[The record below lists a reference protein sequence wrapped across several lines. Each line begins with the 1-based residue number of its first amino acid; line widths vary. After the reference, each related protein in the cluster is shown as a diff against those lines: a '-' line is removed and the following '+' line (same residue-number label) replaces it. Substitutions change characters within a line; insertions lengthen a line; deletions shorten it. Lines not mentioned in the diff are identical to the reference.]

1 MNNLDYIHSHKGFEK
16 LDLDNCFDLPRD
28 FYHNTGVDK
37 TSDEMTKLIFAPDPI
52 TGNPSSDIG
61 LLMSKQAE
69 PAVVEYIRTHLATPV
84 QEVAGASSPDEAE
97 ACSPHRGE
105 TRSAYISRLRDI
117 VRSTAVHK
125 QDVEED

>member
-1 MNNLDYIHSHKGFEK
+1 MNNSEYIHSHKGFEN
-16 LDLDNCFDLPRD
+16 LDLDNSFTLPRD
-28 FYHNTGVDK
+28 FYQITGVDK

-61 LLMSKQAE
+61 LIMSKQAE
-69 PAVVEYIRTHLATPV
+69 PAVAEYIRTHLATPV
-84 QEVAGASSPDEAE
+84 QEVAGASTPDEAE
-97 ACSPHRGE
+97 ACAPHRGE

-117 VRSTAVHK
+117 VRSTAVK

>member
-1 MNNLDYIHSHKGFEK
+1 MNNSDYIHTHKGFEH
-16 LDLDNCFDLPRD
+16 LNLDNGFTLPRD
-28 FYHNTGVDK
+28 FYQNTGVDK
-37 TSDEMTKLIFAPDPI
+37 SNDEMTKLIFAPDPI

-69 PAVVEYIRTHLATPV
+69 PAVAEYIRTHLATPV
-84 QEVAGASSPDEAE
+84 QEVAGASTPDEAE

-105 TRSAYISRLRDI
+105 SRSAYISRLRDI
-117 VRSTAVHK
+117 VRSSVVK